1 MNNAP
6 IGVFDSGMGGISVVR
21 QIRQDLPHED
31 ILFYGDS
38 AHAPYGTKP
47 TEQVK
52 ELSFAVT
59 RHLLSRGVKA
69 IVIACNTATSAAAPD
84 LRSSL
89 SLPVIGMEP
98 ALKVACDRGEGK
110 PQNVLVLAT
119 SLTLREKKF
128 ARLVEQVRGNNTI
141 HTQAC
146 PDLVSLVESGKVE
159 DRDLAIKTITSYLK
173 PYDLNSLDSV
183 VLGCT
188 HFIFYRN
195 YFRQILPDSVAI
207 IDGNAGTSHHVR
219 TILEESGNLADR
231 PDNYQGQVT
240 LENSQNTKELDL
252 LARHLLE
259 APLPR

>member
-1 MNNAP
+1 M
-6 IGVFDSGMGGISVVR
+6 
-21 QIRQDLPHED
+21 
-31 ILFYGDS
+31 
-38 AHAPYGTKP
+38 
-47 TEQVK
+47 
-52 ELSFAVT
+52 
-59 RHLLSRGVKA
+59 
-69 IVIACNTATSAAAPD
+69 
-84 LRSSL
+84 
-89 SLPVIGMEP
+89 
-98 ALKVACDRGEGK
+98 
-110 PQNVLVLAT
+110 
-119 SLTLREKKF
+119 
-128 ARLVEQVRGNNTI
+128 VEQVRGNNTI

-219 TILEESGNLADR
+219 AILEESGNLADR